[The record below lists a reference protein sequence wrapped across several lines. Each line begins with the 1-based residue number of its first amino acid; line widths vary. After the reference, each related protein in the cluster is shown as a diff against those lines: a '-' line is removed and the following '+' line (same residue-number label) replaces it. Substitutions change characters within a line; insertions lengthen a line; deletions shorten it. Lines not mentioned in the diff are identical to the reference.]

1 MLLRKAVS
9 ALLDGVMWKE
19 AVANAINYLLK
30 VEDWTEV
37 TPTGT
42 GNTYDFQNLWINYDS
57 TRKAR
62 FYKHLDRVY
71 LAGLVKSGTI
81 NTPIFTL
88 PSEYIPSY
96 LDATNQ
102 NAIFPCSS
110 NSAFASLSIN
120 YLGEVICTNGSNL
133 WVSLDGI
140 SFRV

>member
-1 MLLRKAVS
+1 MIFDNVNLKDELVFKQWAKSVAD
-9 ALLDGVMWKE
+9 AL
-19 AVANAINYLLK
+19 N
-30 VEDWTEV
+30 VEDWHEV
-37 TPTGT
+37 GDTNEPAFE
-42 GNTYDFQNLWINYDS
+42 NSWVNYDS

-81 NTPIFTL
+81 NTSIFTL
-88 PSEYIPSY
+88 PSEYVPSY

-120 YLGEVICTNGSNL
+120 YLGEVNCTNGSNL

-140 SFRV
+140 SFRI